1 MGIKE
6 KFSESRLYH
15 LFLTMNIKQK
25 FTFTSAV
32 LLSITFIFLI
42 LFIVSD
48 QKRRNYSELNS
59 NAGRLTSLIALTNIE
74 NVWNFNQDGLNKNTD
89 SFFQDTDI
97 VSITISDKSE
107 SRLIDLKKDVK
118 GNFDFSRSADIV
130 RDDNVIGKVQVSFT
144 SHYRD
149 ISIGQ
154 TRNKIS
160 IILFVILIMV
170 IAGMNYISGLIAAP
184 LVELTSRVR
193 QLASGELVVPK
204 NEELVVGDFNNDLIS
219 KEKNELGILIMN
231 FRYLVI
237 KFREI
242 VSAAGEISSTLAS
255 SSKEL
260 NGTANVFS
268 SNAQNQ
274 AAAAEEINATVEEIS
289 AGSESIAAIAETQAN
304 SFNSVTDQIK
314 ELAKGMGE
322 ISNIIDDTV
331 SKIMII
337 NREANASEKSIKS
350 MNDSMMNIAKSS
362 GDMTNI
368 IDMITG
374 IADRINLLSLNAA
387 IEAARAG
394 DAGRGFAVVADEIS
408 KLADQTTQS
417 IKEINNLIKANESEI
432 SSSLSGV
439 ENAIQKIS
447 YIIEGVNSISGVM
460 GEIQTY
466 MKKRVD
472 ESFTVSGEVDALREN
487 SEQIRT
493 ATNEQKTGIEEIVKS
508 ISSISESTQANAEG
522 TADMAH
528 SSDAILKM
536 AEKLKGEISYFKIK
550 N

>member
-1 MGIKE
+1 MGIRE
-6 KFSESRLYH
+6 RFMGTRLYSV
-15 LFLTMNIKQK
+15 FLKMNIKQK
-25 FTFTSAV
+25 FTFTSAI
-32 LLSITFIFLI
+32 LLIITFLFLI
-42 LFIVSD
+42 IFIVSD
-48 QKRRNYSELNS
+48 QRKRNYAELNA
-59 NAGRLTSLIALTNIE
+59 NAERLTSLIALTNIE
-74 NVWNFNQDGLNKNTD
+74 NVWNFNQDGLTKNSD

-97 VSITISDKSE
+97 VSITISDKNE
-107 SRLIDLKKDVK
+107 SRLIDLKKDIQ

-130 RDDNVIGKVQVSFT
+130 RDDNVIGKVNVSFT

-160 IILFVILIMV
+160 IILLIILIMV

-204 NEELVVGDFNNDLIS
+204 NENMVVDNFNNEQIS

-231 FRYLVI
+231 FRYLVL

-242 VSAAGEISSTLAS
+242 VSTTGDISSTLAA

-260 NGTANVFS
+260 NVTANTFS

-274 AAAAEEINATVEEIS
+274 AAASEEINATVEEIS

-304 SFNSVTDQIK
+304 SFNSVTEQIK

-322 ISNIIDDTV
+322 IGNIIDDTV

-417 IKEINNLIKANESEI
+417 IKEINHLIKANESEI

-466 MKKRVD
+466 MKKKVD
-472 ESFTVSGEVDALREN
+472 ESVTVSEEVDALREN

-522 TADMAH
+522 TADMAK
-528 SSDAILKM
+528 SSDSILDM
-536 AEKLKGEISYFKIK
+536 AEKLKEEISYFKIQ